1 MRIKTLASDRFVIV
15 AVMVGNVCPVESFIA
30 SKDKQTRVVGAGFV
44 QMLNY
49 IAEHG
54 FQAAPSHWSHEANK
68 ELGIYELIKGNFRLF
83 YFKGIG
89 NQIAVCSDVTRK
101 AGRKADSAAVQKAAE
116 YRQEY
121 FDAQEANTITWVE
134 NDEAE

>member
-15 AVMVGNVCPVESFIA
+15 AVMVGNACPVESFIA

-54 FQAAPSHWSHEANK
+54 FQAAPPSWM
-68 ELGIYELIKGNFRLF
+68 GIPDHRDRSFRA
-83 YFKGIG
+83 I
-89 NQIAVCSDVTRK
+89 VT
-101 AGRKADSAAVQKAAE
+101 ADS
-116 YRQEY
+116 
-121 FDAQEANTITWVE
+121 DAS
-134 NDEAE
+134 